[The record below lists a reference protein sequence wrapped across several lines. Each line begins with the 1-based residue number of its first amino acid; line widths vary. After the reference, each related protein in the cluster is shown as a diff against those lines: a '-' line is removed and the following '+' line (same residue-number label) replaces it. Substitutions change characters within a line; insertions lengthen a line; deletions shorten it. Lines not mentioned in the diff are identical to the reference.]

1 MKNKEIVDVFKNR
14 GNTWFG
20 ENNESDCFAGN
31 IPANV
36 RNDVRNNF
44 GISFDEEIL
53 FVRDTGFWNL
63 RDQGLVITDEAI
75 YCIPDN
81 DNPEQKIYIPWSS
94 MHQVRFKDL
103 VMNINADF
111 TDGSSECPI
120 HVSYFVKSDNE
131 DTQSRVGNKIA
142 DLLNK
147 ALDVFKPA
155 KDPGDAALDEFFE
168 LMDQG
173 KDNDTLLNFALDAY
187 YKYPDTVA
195 FCYWIAVLYGVK
207 EEYYKALD
215 YLDKGISQVEVG
227 SPSYVHFNYRKYSTY
242 ELNLHDIPNARK
254 YCFETYKYATDE
266 KVIGQEGVNIK
277 DDSASDFKK
286 YERAFSDMFLS
297 QPYNDRKVLMPVR
310 EYVDLDQTYISVI
323 NIKNLPSITFPIG
336 HPVANQLYIGHP
348 YLPQKYIPFENYQ
361 LELIEDKVREFCQIA
376 QSLGAVEISIET
388 ENSSQSNSSR
398 NYSSNIDGGIDYKVS
413 SAKGGLKRDGS
424 RNLIEEISQA
434 INLHQTFAPTKQ
446 PCLPDNTVWYQNE
459 PSWKRLYE
467 QRMNGGLT
475 QHEERIE
482 TRKSQVVDNHE
493 LQEVKAELQHLFAVA
508 NLNWNSSLDEKFSQQ
523 ENAVLSIKVR
533 FAPIESLGQLSNES
547 SNNGAI
553 NNIFTIKEQE
563 YLDSLKEFLEDD
575 AEITPRER
583 KMLDRI
589 RQSLGIS
596 EERAAELEASLSPQ
610 LTEDEQEYLEMYH
623 EYAEKGE
630 ISEKERRRL
639 DKFAAALG
647 ISEERKG
654 ELENI
659 ISNF

>member
-14 GNTWFG
+14 SNNWFG
-20 ENNESDCFAGN
+20 EKNESDCFAGN

-53 FVRDTGFWNL
+53 FVRDTGFWNS

-81 DNPEQKIYIPWSS
+81 DNPEQKTYIPWSS
-94 MHQVRFKDL
+94 MHQVRLKDL
-103 VMNINADF
+103 VMNINANF
-111 TDGSSECPI
+111 TDGSNECPI
-120 HVSYFVKSDNE
+120 HISYFVKSDDE
-131 DTQSRVGNKIA
+131 DTQSRVGYKIA

-155 KDPGDAALDEFFE
+155 QDPGDAALDEFFE

-173 KDNDTLLNFALDAY
+173 KDNDTLLNYALDAY
-187 YKYPDTVA
+187 YKYPEIVS
-195 FCYWIAVLYGVK
+195 FCYWIAVLYGCK
-207 EEYYKALD
+207 EEYDKALN

-227 SPSYVHFNYRKYSTY
+227 SPLYVHFNYRKYSTF

-254 YCFETYKYATDE
+254 FCFETCKYATDE
-266 KVIGQEGVNIK
+266 EVISQEGLKIK
-277 DDSASDFKK
+277 DDSDSDFKK
-286 YERAFSDMFLS
+286 YEKAFSDMFLS

-310 EYVDLDQTYISVI
+310 EYVDLSQTHITVL
-323 NIKNLPSITFPIG
+323 NIKNLPSINFPIG

-376 QSLGAVEISIET
+376 QNLGAIEISIET

-398 NYSSNIDGGIDYKVS
+398 NYNTNIDGGIDYKIS
-413 SAKGGLKRDGS
+413 SAKGGLRREGC

-434 INLHQTFAPTKQ
+434 INLHQTFTPTKK
-446 PCLPDNTVWYQNE
+446 PSLPENTVWYQNE
-459 PSWKRLYE
+459 PSWKRLFE

-482 TRKSQVVDNHE
+482 TRKSQMVDNHE
-493 LQEVKAELQHLFAVA
+493 LQEVKAELQHLFAEA

-533 FAPIESLGQLSNES
+533 FAPIESLGQEANVFINQS
-547 SNNGAI
+547 SIANS
-553 NNIFTIKEQE
+553 FSSKEQE
-563 YLDSLKEFLEDD
+563 YLENLKEFLEDD

-596 EERAAELEASLSPQ
+596 EERAVELEASLAPQ
-610 LTEDEQEYLEMYH
+610 LTEDEKEYLDMYK
-623 EYAEKGE
+623 EYIEEGE
-630 ISEKERRRL
+630 ITDKERRRL
-639 DKFAAALG
+639 DKFAQALG
-647 ISEERKG
+647 IE
-654 ELENI
+654 
-659 ISNF
+659 SNRIKEIEYIAIKS

>member
-1 MKNKEIVDVFKNR
+1 MKNKEIVDVFNSR
-14 GNTWFG
+14 NNNWFG
-20 ENNESDCFAGN
+20 EKNETDCFAGN

-36 RNDVRNNF
+36 KNDVRNNF

-53 FVRDTGFWNL
+53 FVRDTGFWNS
-63 RDQGLVITDEAI
+63 RNQGLVITDEAI

-94 MHQVRFKDL
+94 MYQVRFKDL
-103 VMNINADF
+103 VMNINANF

-120 HVSYFVKSDNE
+120 HISYFVKSVDEN
-131 DTQSRVGNKIA
+131 TQSRVGNKIA

-147 ALDVFKPA
+147 ALNAFKPA
-155 KDPGDAALDEFFE
+155 QDPGDAALDEFDE
-168 LMDQG
+168 LVGQG
-173 KDNDTLLNFALDAY
+173 KDNETLLHYALDAY
-187 YKYPDTVA
+187 HKYPDTVG
-195 FCYWIAVLYGVK
+195 FCFHLGQLYRNK
-207 EEYYKALD
+207 EEYDKALD
-215 YLDKGISQVEVG
+215 YFNKGISQVEEG
-227 SPSYVHFNYRKYSTY
+227 SPLFVYLNYAKYSTY
-242 ELNLHDIPNARK
+242 EINLHDIPNARK
-254 YCFETYKYATDE
+254 YSFLTSKYATDE
-266 KVIGQEGVNIK
+266 VTFHDDNLLVK
-277 DDSASDFKK
+277 DDADVDFRKHEKEYSDN
-286 YERAFSDMFLS
+286 FLS
-297 QPYNDRKVLMPVR
+297 MPYNERKVLMPVK
-310 EYVDLDQTYISVI
+310 EYVDLSQNHISVL
-323 NIKNLPSITFPIG
+323 NIRSLPDITFPIG
-336 HPVANQLYIGHP
+336 HPIANQLYIGHP

-388 ENSSQSNSSR
+388 ENSSQGNYSR
-398 NYSSNIDGGIDYKVS
+398 NYNTNIDGGIDYKLS
-413 SAKGGLKRDGS
+413 SAKGGLKRECS

-434 INLHQTFAPTKQ
+434 INLHQTFAPTKE
-446 PCLPDNTVWYQNE
+446 PCLPENTVWYQNE

-482 TRKSQVVDNHE
+482 TRKSQMVDNHE
-493 LQEVKAELQHLFAVA
+493 LQEVKAEMQYLFAEA

-533 FAPIESLGQLSNES
+533 FAPIESLGQESNVSINQS
-547 SNNGAI
+547 SVDNS
-553 NNIFTIKEQE
+553 FSSKEQE
-563 YLDSLKEFLEDD
+563 YLENLKEFLEDD

-596 EERAAELEASLSPQ
+596 EERAVELEASLTPQ
-610 LTEDEQEYLEMYH
+610 LTEDEQEYLDMYR

-639 DKFAAALG
+639 DKFATALG
-647 ISEERKG
+647 ISEERIN

-659 ISNF
+659 NRK